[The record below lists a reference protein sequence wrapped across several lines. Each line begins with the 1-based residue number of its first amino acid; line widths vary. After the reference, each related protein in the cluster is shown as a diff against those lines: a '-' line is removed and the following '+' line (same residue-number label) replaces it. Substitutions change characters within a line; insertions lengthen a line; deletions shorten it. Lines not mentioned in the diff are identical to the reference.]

1 MSRESIPP
9 TTTRDVAI
17 LVAGTVGLL
26 LLLNALI
33 PSIEVRANRGYWLLE
48 RKWAMLS
55 DLSRPVDTLVLG
67 DSSGNQAA
75 MPAVLAKHLGG
86 RAINLCTFGDMTAA
100 GDAWMLEE
108 YLRRFGPP
116 RHVVSIHVH
125 DVWERSLNLTNLAQ
139 IPRPWGFWDQ
149 HQPRVASSLDE
160 RWSVAVRRYV
170 PLYARTWSLIQLMHS
185 PVRILR
191 SDFRL
196 EPDGFMPVT
205 VQSDLTAQ
213 TQGYLKH
220 VRTQRF
226 FLSDINRHAL
236 QRMIQLSNQHG
247 FPLYLANGPLY
258 RPLYD
263 DPDFRRYLD
272 EMNRELAALAATG
285 RQVYPVLAKPMLFEA
300 NHLESV
306 DHTNTAG
313 APIYTAGLA
322 QAISQAPAAGR

>member
-9 TTTRDVAI
+9 STAREVAI

-33 PSIEVRANRGYWLLE
+33 PAIEVRANRGYWLLE
-48 RKWAMLS
+48 RKWTMLKA
-55 DLSRPVDTLVLG
+55 LSQPVDTLVVG
-67 DSSGNQAA
+67 DSSGNQAV
-75 MPAVLAKHLGG
+75 MPAVLAQRLGQ
-86 RAINLCTFGDMTAA
+86 AINLCTFGDMTAA

-116 RHVVSIHVH
+116 RRVVSVHVH

-149 HQPRVASSLDE
+149 HEPRVASSLEE
-160 RWSVAVRRYV
+160 RWSVGVRRYL
-170 PLYARTWSLIQLMHS
+170 PLYARTWSLTQLVHS
-185 PVRILR
+185 PVQILR

-196 EPDGFMPVT
+196 QPDGFMPVT
-205 VQSDLTAQ
+205 VQSDLAAQ
-213 TQGYLKH
+213 TRGYLQH
-220 VRTQRF
+220 ARTQRF
-226 FLSDINRHAL
+226 SMSAINRQAL

-272 EMNRELAALAATG
+272 DMNRELAALAATG
-285 RQVYPVLAKPMLFEA
+285 RHVHRVFSRPMLFDA
-300 NHLESV
+300 AQLESV
-306 DHTNTAG
+306 DHTNTTG
-313 APIYTAGLA
+313 AAIYTAGLA
-322 QAISQAPAAGR
+322 QAIRPD